1 MKKTTLLMLLLASG
15 VGFAQSQNEQIQ
27 RYLNNNHQ
35 KLGLSRQ
42 DVADWFVESEA
53 SSSTTNIN
61 NYYVK
66 QRYKGIEIFNAVTNF
81 SVKNGEVI
89 NVGNRFVGDVAAKVN
104 TLTPSLSVTD
114 GFLKAQSYLKVPA
127 FSTQIATK
135 ISDKEYKLTNGALTE
150 DLVSAELV
158 FQQMEDNSLRLA
170 WDYTFYTPDYKH
182 LWSVRIDALSGK
194 MLENFDLVLSCNFGD
209 ANHKEHNHSVNF
221 SRQVY
226 KDASTLA
233 DIQSGSYRVF
243 PYNVES
249 PNHGNRELLVSPHN
263 TLASPYGWHDT
274 NGVAG
279 NEYNITRGNNVW
291 AKEDIAGTNSNSGA
305 SANGGFTLVFDFP
318 YGGTAV
324 QPSTYTNAAITNL
337 FYMNNIMHDIMYQ
350 YGFNEANGNFQQN
363 NYGRGGTVT
372 TNGDAVYADAQDGS
386 GVNNANFSTPVDGQS
401 PRMQM
406 YLWNVGP
413 RPNYFR
419 INSPASLAGAY
430 FAVDNNFTAGHVAV
444 PAAPNGIT
452 ADLALFDDGIP
463 DVNDA
468 CSAAING
475 AQLAG
480 KIVLV
485 RRGSCDFVNKVMF
498 AQNAGALAVIVIN
511 NLDEYMTMGGANA
524 GITIPAILVSQSV
537 GNAIIAGMQSGAVN
551 TTLSY
556 EQVAFVNSDG
566 DFDNGVIT
574 HEYGHGISGRLTGGP
589 ANAACLTSSEQM
601 GEGWSDFFAYLLQIK
616 AGDSPV
622 AGRGIATFLAN
633 QPTNGLGIRAYKY
646 STDMGI
652 NPLTYGDTNGLTY
665 VDANGTTRIDVHA
678 VGTVWAS
685 MLWDLTWAYINK
697 YGYDP
702 NIYTGTGG
710 NNKVLQLIIDAL
722 KLQPCNPSFVSGRDA
737 IIAADQATTGGQ
749 NYCMIW
755 DVFARRGLGVNASAG
770 SNTGIVGINDQVE
783 DFSTPPQ
790 GPNCTMAVD
799 YFQNEDMI
807 KVYPNPSNG
816 QFNIFI
822 GNYSG
827 KVSLQVYD
835 INGRNVYNQKVDD
848 FNIERTINLKGLQS
862 GMYIL
867 KIEGDN
873 LNYTK
878 KVILN

>member
-1 MKKTTLLMLLLASG
+1 MKKTTLMMLLLAGSA
-15 VGFAQSQNEQIQ
+15 GFAQSQNEQIQ
-27 RYLNNNHQ
+27 RYLTNNHQ

-42 DVADWFVESEA
+42 DIADWFVESEA

-89 NVGNRFVGDVAAKVN
+89 NVGNRFIADVAAKIN
-104 TLTPSLSVTD
+104 TQTPVLSVTD
-114 GFLKAQSYLKVPA
+114 GLLKAQTHLKVPA
-127 FSTQIATK
+127 FSSQIATK
-135 ISDKEYKLTNGALTE
+135 ISDKEYKLTNGTLT
-150 DLVSAELV
+150 DDPVSAELV
-158 FQQMEDNSLRLA
+158 FQQMEDASLRLA
-170 WDYTFYTPDYKH
+170 WDYTFYTSDYKH
-182 LWSVRIDALSGK
+182 LWSVRIDAVNGA

-209 ANHKEHNHSVNF
+209 ANHKEHNHTMNF
-221 SRQVY
+221 SSKAF
-226 KDASTLA
+226 KDASALA
-233 DIQSGSYRVF
+233 QVQGGSYRVY

-263 TLASPYGWHDT
+263 ALASPYEWHDT

-279 NEYNITRGNNVW
+279 PEFTTTRGNNVW
-291 AKEDIAGTNSNSGA
+291 AKEDIAGNNATTGA
-305 SANGGFTLVFDFP
+305 SPNGGLSLTFDFP
-318 YGGTAV
+318 YGGTGVAA
-324 QPSTYTNAAITNL
+324 STYTSAATTNL

-372 TNGDAVYADAQDGS
+372 FNGDPVLADAQDGS
-386 GVNNANFSTPVDGQS
+386 GTNNANFSTPVDGQS

-413 RPNYFR
+413 RPNFFR

-430 FAVDNNFTAGHVAV
+430 FAVDNNFTSGHVAV
-444 PAAPNGIT
+444 PAAPAGIT
-452 ADLALFDDGIP
+452 ADLALFDDGVP
-463 DVNDA
+463 DNADA
-468 CSAAING
+468 CTAAING

-498 AQNAGALAVIVIN
+498 AQNAGAVAVIVVN
-511 NLDEYMTMGGANA
+511 NLDEYMVMGGANA

-556 EQVAFVNSDG
+556 EAVNFVNSDG
-566 DFDNGVIT
+566 DFDNGVIS
-574 HEYGHGISGRLTGGP
+574 HEYGHGISSRLTGGP
-589 ANAACLTSSEQM
+589 AAANCLTSTEQM

-622 AGRGIATFLAN
+622 AGKGIATFLAG
-633 QPTNGLGIRAYKY
+633 QPTNGVGIRQYKY
-646 STDMGI
+646 STDFGI
-652 NPLTYGDTNGLTY
+652 NPLTYGDTNGLSYT
-665 VDANGTTRIDVHA
+665 DQNGTLRVDVHA
-678 VGTVWAS
+678 VGTVWAT

-710 NNKVLQLIIDAL
+710 NNKVLRLIIDAL

-755 DVFARRGLGVNASAG
+755 DVFARRGLGVHASAG
-770 SNTGIVGINDQVE
+770 MNSGVAAISDQVE
-783 DFSTPPQ
+783 DFTTPPQ

-799 YFQNEDMI
+799 YFENKDMI

-816 QFNIFI
+816 TFNVFI
-822 GNYSG
+822 GNYTG
-827 KVSLQVYD
+827 KVSLQVFD
-835 INGRNVYNQKVDD
+835 INGRNVYSQKVED
-848 FNIERTINLKGLQS
+848 FNVEKTINLKGLQS

-867 KIEGDN
+867 KVEGDN
-873 LNYTK
+873 LNHTQ

>member
-1 MKKTTLLMLLLASG
+1 MKKTTLLMLLLTSG

-27 RYLNNNHQ
+27 RYLAGNHQ

-53 SSSTTNIN
+53 SSSSTKIN

-66 QRYKGIEIFNAVTNF
+66 QRYQGIEIFNAVTNF
-81 SVKNGEVI
+81 SIKNGEVI
-89 NVGNRFVGDVAAKVN
+89 NVGNRFVGNVAAKVN
-104 TLTPSLSVTD
+104 TVVPVLSVTD
-114 GFLKAQSYLKVPA
+114 GFLKAQSHLKVPA
-127 FSTQIATK
+127 FSSQIATR
-135 ISDKEYKLTNGALTE
+135 ISDKEFKLTNGTLA
-150 DLVSAELV
+150 DDPVSAELV
-158 FQQMEDNSLRLA
+158 FQEMEDQSLRLA
-170 WDYTFYTPDYKH
+170 WDYTFYTSDYKH
-182 LWSVRIDALSGK
+182 LWSVRIDAVNGK
-194 MLENFDLVLSCNFGD
+194 MLENFDLVLTCNFGD
-209 ANHKEHNHSVNF
+209 SNHKEHNHSVNF
-221 SRQVY
+221 TSQAYKEASSLAQV
-226 KDASTLA
+226 
-233 DIQSGSYRVF
+233 QSGSYRVY

-249 PNHGNRELLVSPHN
+249 PNHGNRELLVTPHN
-263 TLASPYGWHDT
+263 AVASPYGWHDT

-279 NEYNITRGNNVW
+279 PEFTITRGNNAW
-291 AKEDIAGTNSNSGA
+291 AKEDIAGNNGTGTSP
-305 SANGGFTLVFDFP
+305 NGGLGMVFDFP
-318 YGGTAV
+318 YGGTGV
-324 QPSTYTNAAITNL
+324 QPSTYTSAATTNL

-350 YGFNEANGNFQQN
+350 YGFNEINGNFQQN
-363 NYGRGGTVT
+363 NYGKGGTVT
-372 TNGDAVYADAQDGS
+372 FNGDPVLADAQDGS
-386 GVNNANFSTPVDGQS
+386 GVNNANFATPVDGQS

-406 YLWNVGP
+406 FLWNVGP
-413 RPNYFR
+413 RPNLFR
-419 INSPASLAGAY
+419 IHSPASLAGGY
-430 FAVDNNFTAGHVAV
+430 FAVENNFTAGHVAV
-444 PAAPNGIT
+444 PIAPAAIT

-463 DVNDA
+463 DNNDG
-468 CSAAING
+468 CTAAING
-475 AQLAG
+475 AQLNG
-480 KIVLV
+480 KIVLI

-498 AQNAGALAVIVIN
+498 AQNAGAVGVIMIN
-511 NLDEYMTMGGANA
+511 NLEEYMVMGGSNA
-524 GITIPAILVSQSV
+524 AITIPAILVSQSV
-537 GNAIIAGMQSGAVN
+537 GNALIAAMQSGPVN
-551 TTLSY
+551 VSLTHET
-556 EQVAFVNSDG
+556 VNFVNSDG
-566 DFDNGVIT
+566 DFDNGVIS
-574 HEYGHGISGRLTGGP
+574 HEYGHGISSRLTGGP
-589 ANAACLTSSEQM
+589 ANASCLTSTEQM

-622 AGRGIATFLAN
+622 TGKGIATFLAN
-633 QPTNGLGIRAYKY
+633 QPTSGVGIRQYKY

-665 VDANGTTRIDVHA
+665 VDANGNTRIDVHA
-678 VGTVWAS
+678 VGTVWAT

-710 NNKVLQLIIDAL
+710 NNKVLRLIIDAL

-749 NYCMIW
+749 DFCIIW

-770 SNTGIVGINDQVE
+770 MNSGVSAINDQVE
-783 DFSTPPQ
+783 DFTTPPQ
-790 GPNCTMAVD
+790 GANCTMAVD
-799 YFQNEDMI
+799 YFQNEEMI

-816 QFNIFI
+816 QFNVFI

-835 INGRNVYNQKVDD
+835 INGRNVYNQKVED